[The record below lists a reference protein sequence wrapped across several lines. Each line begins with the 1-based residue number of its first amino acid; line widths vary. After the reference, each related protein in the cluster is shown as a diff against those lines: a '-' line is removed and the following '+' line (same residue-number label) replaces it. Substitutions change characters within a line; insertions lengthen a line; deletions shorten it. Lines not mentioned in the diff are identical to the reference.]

1 MLLEALREN
10 FHLQVTEL
18 ENDAFHGDHDL
29 EECRTLLHLYGER
42 NRRFR
47 SVANNPYT
55 LPTYLWPYILL
66 IADRRLSIH
75 ATSVV

>member
-1 MLLEALREN
+1 MHMLLEALREN

-42 NRRFR
+42 NRKV
-47 SVANNPYT
+47 SQ
-55 LPTYLWPYILL
+55 
-66 IADRRLSIH
+66 RRE
-75 ATSVV
+75 